1 MSTSD
6 SVVIPIVGQES
17 SCTKEWTILEL
28 NGELIM
34 PVDLPTENDP
44 HSAVLGPD
52 QVELGSLHYHDK
64 KTMKMILGSHE
75 LKGTIE
81 VLKQPFCIF
90 EKERN
95 GAAVANGEEES
106 SNVQYKVAGVITKKV
121 LFNNYPKT
129 IMK

>member
-6 SVVIPIVGQES
+6 SVVIPIVGDSS
-17 SCTKEWTILEL
+17 SCAREWTILEL
-28 NGELIM
+28 QGELIM
-34 PVDLPTENDP
+34 PVNLPTENDP
-44 HSAVLGPD
+44 QSVVMGPD
-52 QVELGSLHYHDK
+52 QVELGSLHFHDN

-81 VLKQPFCIF
+81 ELKQPFCVF
-90 EKERN
+90 EKERDCSE
-95 GAAVANGEEES
+95 GEES
-106 SNVQYKVAGVITKKV
+106 SDVQYRVAGVVTKKV